1 MTQIVLKKESHQ
13 DENDR
18 NSVDRQVETKENFA
32 VSAIDSEEIRKKDV
46 LFEFEKKSL
55 RFKNFRIKT
64 RIASLPKQLASWWE
78 TVSLRNK
85 ATIVAIAIGAIP
97 VAGVGIIAHNLA
109 SHSLEKQII
118 TEQENRAI
126 GIKQSFKDAIDRIV
140 DDAKIISHSPL
151 LARCNRRSFTSLHQ
165 ATTLLN
171 SFINARHGQYQ
182 NVAFFNLQGK
192 LLCQSQSKHPF
203 DSKHNYN
210 KQEYFQRAIATKAT
224 AIADPKVTLGSKNGL
239 EVAAPVKDKTGKLV
253 GVVVMRSSLNH
264 FENMFQY
271 LQTQGVEYRLI
282 SSNGIAFAADKTETI
297 GQQAQVDYDRFT
309 QLHDRVLNDVAQ
321 NKKEQNPITKH
332 SLREIATAHMW
343 DRDDSKKVLLSFTPF
358 HDLKGTRGNG
368 WSLAISRP
376 LDLALAPLTELRW
389 TFGLGTLAATV
400 LVAAIAAIL
409 ADRGTRP
416 ILRAAKAIE
425 QIGQGKMDTRLK
437 VKGKD
442 ELAVLEANVNNMAAK
457 LGNYVEESALE
468 SQRSQFLK
476 NITLRLIETFDRGA
490 ILNIAVSEL
499 HQVLKADRVIIYRF
513 ERGDRGRV
521 IAESV
526 LGNFPRALGKEI
538 SDGCF
543 SQNFINQY
551 KRGEFKTVPD
561 LAFADL
567 SEFQIQELE
576 AINVKAY
583 LAAPILIGG
592 ELMGLTIA
600 HQCSKSRYWQQAEI
614 DLLTQTSSRLG
625 MALERANL
633 LEEQK
638 IAKER
643 LQNRALE
650 LLMEVEPI
658 SQGDLTVRAKVTSD
672 EIGTLADSYNSI
684 VENLSKIV
692 IQVQTAAQ
700 QVTTTTDTNQ
710 AIAQVLSKDASRQSG
725 AISTVLQR
733 IQDMTD
739 SITNVATNA
748 QQAEVAVGKANQIV
762 EASDTAMNRTVD
774 GMIAIKETVTE
785 TANKV
790 EHLSESSQEISK
802 VVTLIGNFAA
812 QTKMLALNAS
822 IEAARAGQEGKGFGV
837 VADEVRMLA
846 QQSAEA
852 VGDIEKIVAV
862 IQREIREVVNTMA
875 IGTEQVVAGTEFVGE
890 TRLSLNEIKAVSAE
904 INALIVAIAQATVL
918 QSRDSEVVTNN
929 MLEVAMIAD
938 NTSIKT
944 TQVSKSFQDLLKVA
958 RELQTEIDRFK
969 VN

>member
-1 MTQIVLKKESHQ
+1 MTQIILKKESHQ

-18 NSVDRQVETKENFA
+18 NSVDRQVEAKENFS
-32 VSAIDSEEIRKKDV
+32 VSAIDSEETRKKDV

-55 RFKNFRIKT
+55 RFKTFRIKT
-64 RIASLPKQLASWWE
+64 RMALLPKQLTSWWE

-85 ATIVAIAIGAIP
+85 AMIVAIAIGAIP

-126 GIKQSFKDAIDRIV
+126 GIKQSFKDAIERIV

-182 NVAFFNLQGK
+182 NVAFFNIQGK

-210 KQEYFQRAIATKAT
+210 KQEYFQRAIATKTT

-253 GVVVMRSSLNH
+253 GVIVMRSSVNH
-264 FENMFQY
+264 FKNMFQY

-282 SSNGIAFAADKTETI
+282 GSDGIAFAADKTETI
-297 GQQAQVDYDRFT
+297 GQQAYVDYDRFS
-309 QLHDRVLNDVAQ
+309 QLHDRVLNDVDV
-321 NKKEQNPITKH
+321 NKKEQSP
-332 SLREIATAHMW
+332 IATAQMW
-343 DRDDSKKVLLSFTPF
+343 DRDDSKQVLLSFTPF
-358 HDLKGTRGNG
+358 HDLKGTRGDG

-376 LDLALAPLTELRW
+376 LDLALAPLAELRW
-389 TFGLGTLAATV
+389 TFGLGTLAATA

-457 LGNYVEESALE
+457 LGTYVEKSALE
-468 SQRSQFLK
+468 SQHSQFLK

-499 HQVLKADRVIIYRF
+499 HQALKADRVIIYRF

-543 SQNFINQY
+543 SQNFINEY

-576 AINVKAY
+576 AINIKAY

-592 ELMGLTIA
+592 ELLGLAIA
-600 HQCSKSRYWQQAEI
+600 HQCSESRYWQQAEI

-638 IAKER
+638 IAKEL

-692 IQVQTAAQ
+692 IQVQTAAE
-700 QVTTTTDTNQ
+700 QVTTTTDSNQ
-710 AIAQVLSKDASRQSG
+710 AIAQVLSKDALRQSE

-762 EASDTAMNRTVD
+762 EASDAAMNRTVD

-785 TANKV
+785 TANKI

-852 VGDIEKIVAV
+852 VADIDRIVAV

-875 IGTEQVVAGTEFVGE
+875 VGTQQVVTGTEFVGE

-904 INALIVAIAQATVL
+904 INSLVFAIAQATVL
-918 QSRDSEVVTNN
+918 QSSDSEVVTNN

-944 TQVSKSFQDLLKVA
+944 AQVSKSFQKLIKVA